1 MLTNIDK
8 SILKQSKAIYWVRQL
23 VGVGKRDLEDISNI
37 IQKDHPE
44 IDWNNENKNNLLGII
59 YGILNPIPRPKTYLE
74 DEPQIMDVYEKGS
87 TYNVDIPLDELDVC
101 REETLKYI
109 AMKDRERASELLVE
123 LVIKNK
129 HIYTTRSD
137 EKPEMWIYCDGIY
150 IPEGKTYVKEVCR
163 VILGDFYTT
172 HLVNLVIGKI
182 ETDTYVNF
190 NDFFKVQNINE
201 IAINNGILDLTT
213 REVTPF
219 NPEKIFFNKVPVDY
233 NKDAVCPSIEQHF
246 KTVLKHEDDLSV
258 VWEIFGFCLK
268 KEYFIEKAIMF
279 VGDGRNGKGKS
290 VELLKLFLG
299 SENCANVPLQQ
310 LESDNF
316 AAVELF
322 HKMANI
328 SADLDSKALKRT
340 GYFKSL
346 TGRDMISAPRKF
358 LPRVHFVNF
367 AKMIFC
373 ANELPRTY
381 DTTPAF
387 WHRWIL
393 LEFPFTFVTQAE
405 IDQNNDGT
413 MLKIKNPD
421 IMTTLTTPQELS
433 GLKNKALDGLE
444 RMVKNHSFS
453 YSKNTEEVKT
463 LWIRKSDSFSAFLM
477 DMIIEDYDSKI
488 SKKEM
493 RRQYSAYC
501 KRHKLKT
508 VSDKSIRASLSD
520 LGVVDDIFRED
531 YNNISYWDGI
541 KFKGG
546 KIAEMGHGF
555 NDI

>member
-433 GLKNKALDGLE
+433 GLLNKALDGLE